1 MVFVKGAFFGA
12 YSAIDLQIRFE
23 SPILILQSTMKK
35 HKYPWA
41 LVLSGGG
48 AKGLAHIG
56 VLKAIEEAGFPRPC
70 LVVGTSMGAIIGGLY
85 ACGVPPKEMARFVV
99 EEFNVSDYLESFV
112 FKLHGPV
119 GKVFQ
124 TGQILASLSTRPG
137 LDTGHRVLEL
147 LEGLCGGKNFD
158 ETEIP
163 FRCNAL
169 DLLSG
174 REVVFSSGSVA
185 RAIRAS
191 MSFPVFFEP
200 FVDNGMCLVDGGL
213 LDNMPVAIAR
223 KAGFKRVLAV
233 DVNRFTLQD
242 LTDFKNG
249 PQVIFRS
256 VECVLNALEERK
268 FPADLTLNVT
278 DDTTPFSFF
287 KQKEHIE
294 LGQRAVRENLRTLEH
309 FFRPQFEHFVKPRV
323 CGIEAVIGTDG

>member
-1 MVFVKGAFFGA
+1 
-12 YSAIDLQIRFE
+12 
-23 SPILILQSTMKK
+23 MKK

-56 VLKAIEEAGFPRPC
+56 VLKAFEEADFPRPS
-70 LVVGTSMGAIIGGLY
+70 LVAGTSMGAIIGGLY
-85 ACGVPPKEMARFVV
+85 ACGMKPGEMERFVV
-99 EEFNVSDYLESFV
+99 EEFNISDYLDSFV
-112 FKLHGPV
+112 FKLQGTM

-124 TGQILASLSTRPG
+124 TGQILASLATRPG
-137 LDTGHRVLEL
+137 LDSGQRVLDL
-147 LEGLCGGKNFD
+147 LEALTGGKSFD
-158 ETEIP
+158 ETKIP

-174 REVVFSSGSVA
+174 REVIFHSGSVA
-185 RAIRAS
+185 RAMRAS

-200 FVDNGMCLVDGGL
+200 LVDNGMCLVDGGL

-223 KAGFKRVLAV
+223 KEGFKCVLAV

-242 LTDFKNG
+242 PKNYKNG

-256 VECVLNALEERK
+256 IECALNATEEKK

-287 KQKEHIE
+287 KQKEHID
-294 LGQRAVRENLRTLEH
+294 LGERAVRENIRTLEH
-309 FFRPQFEHFVKPRV
+309 FFRPHAGHFTKPRV
-323 CGIEAVIGTDG
+323 CGV